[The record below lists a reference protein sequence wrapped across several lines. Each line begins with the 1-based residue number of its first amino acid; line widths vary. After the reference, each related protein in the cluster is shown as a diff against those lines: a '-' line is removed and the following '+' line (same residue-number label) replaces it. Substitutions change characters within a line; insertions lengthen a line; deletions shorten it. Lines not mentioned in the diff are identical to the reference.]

1 MKIIF
6 NLQLIL
12 NIIFFIYLILGK
24 SYTTI
29 NYIIFTI
36 ALLILIASLFNPK
49 IKIETI
55 KRTNKFDDLSS
66 DSDIVSASNIREKL
80 KNKKD
85 LKILQ
90 NLKPKKAPNTL

>member
-24 SYTTI
+24 VYTTI
-29 NYIIFTI
+29 NYIIFAI

-49 IKIETI
+49 IKIV
-55 KRTNKFDDLSS
+55 KLSYNFLE
-66 DSDIVSASNIREKL
+66 IA
-80 KNKKD
+80 
-85 LKILQ
+85 
-90 NLKPKKAPNTL
+90 TLPFIFRYLAINFIQYFSIFLL